1 MYLHFF
7 FFYLKIKAAFDGI
20 IALTQKY
27 VGGGAIARPI
37 HDEDDELTPAWL
49 TTALNE
55 RGNLPAGV
63 TVTSLN
69 FLNLGEGRGY
79 AGKYVR
85 WLIDDSSTSVFVN
98 SNTDRV
104 RRPPFSESLAS
115 YLCYLMLMCT
125 HSNDSTHS
133 SRYNTSPPVFGFQIE
148 STLMGNAIPAIRIS
162 SHGSTERSKPCHP
175 HYADSSAVATR
186 DDVILCRQDVEDLRR
201 KVFWRVRAPRHV
213 CA

>member
-1 MYLHFF
+1 MKDTVALFVVISARFLPSLCTSRGCTRLLPTTFPMYADNALTSLCTCTFL

-55 RGNLPAGV
+55 RGNLPVGV

-85 WLIDDSSTSVFVN
+85 WLIDDSST
-98 SNTDRV
+98 
-104 RRPPFSESLAS
+104 
-115 YLCYLMLMCT
+115 
-125 HSNDSTHS
+125 
-133 SRYNTSPPVFGFQIE
+133 
-148 STLMGNAIPAIRIS
+148 
-162 SHGSTERSKPCHP
+162 
-175 HYADSSAVATR
+175 
-186 DDVILCRQDVEDLRR
+186 
-201 KVFWRVRAPRHV
+201 
-213 CA
+213 